1 MAVTAFASS
10 TPAAVR
16 DVIENFLANLIDPSS
31 RLHIAVGR
39 LAANE
44 EMESL
49 WRKLPRNLSGR
60 EAEIIMQTIIAYERA
75 ASLRP
80 PHEKQM
86 KLMIEFL
93 EKHAPITDP
102 VIMAEYKQRFV
113 TPLTYSSIA
122 VTARLLLDDL
132 AQLSNYARANWR
144 DVWPGD
150 PDIAFDN
157 LLGIVDAI
165 AVCCDR
171 LNSEARLIE
180 AAMKFPEPPRKR
192 GSATAQRVYFTQIM
206 DDYFR
211 REFDQPMTEILAVL
225 EQMMFD
231 LPDAVGESTVRKR
244 RQRTGRLAAK

>member
-102 VIMAEYKQRFV
+102 VIMAE
-113 TPLTYSSIA
+113 
-122 VTARLLLDDL
+122 
-132 AQLSNYARANWR
+132 
-144 DVWPGD
+144 
-150 PDIAFDN
+150 
-157 LLGIVDAI
+157 
-165 AVCCDR
+165 
-171 LNSEARLIE
+171 
-180 AAMKFPEPPRKR
+180 
-192 GSATAQRVYFTQIM
+192 
-206 DDYFR
+206 
-211 REFDQPMTEILAVL
+211 
-225 EQMMFD
+225 
-231 LPDAVGESTVRKR
+231 
-244 RQRTGRLAAK
+244 